1 MEIFAHPEEIGMA
14 SFMAG
19 NPALKATHQQM
30 KTKMDSTVEDF
41 RGHLLSAPLLQRFM
55 GMG

>member
-1 MEIFAHPEEIGMA
+1 MA

>member
-1 MEIFAHPEEIGMA
+1 MA

-30 KTKMDSTVEDF
+30 KMDSTVENF
-41 RGHLLSAPLLQRFM
+41 RGHLLSTPLLQRFM